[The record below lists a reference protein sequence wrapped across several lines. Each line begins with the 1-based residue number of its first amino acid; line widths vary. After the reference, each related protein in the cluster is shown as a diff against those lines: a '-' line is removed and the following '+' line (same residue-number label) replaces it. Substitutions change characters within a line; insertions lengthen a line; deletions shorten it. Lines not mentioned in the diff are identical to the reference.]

1 MPRLTYSLSPCS
13 KGSSMLRPTE
23 SPRPSRAPMLA
34 ASMVPGPPPVM
45 MAKPRRAS
53 SVASARAASY
63 IGSGGRTR
71 AEPKNV
77 TAGPT
82 LASASKPA
90 TNSAWIRST
99 RQGSLSRNS
108 GALSGRSS
116 SLRSSFSRCTP
127 RRTIP
132 PVRCSPGSFAMASL
146 TLTRGRLRQTC
157 GVMRRDQLEE
167 IIVAAA
173 AVAVPAVLTAILAQ
187 TNSPQREYA
196 YLYMAV
202 VAVIAFL
209 RGLWPALLAAAV
221 SFLLFDYFF
230 VPPVHTLTI
239 ADAQDLMNLAIFF
252 GTAGVVGFIAGRR
265 REAQMRAESLAR
277 ELKNANAELVRLNRD
292 QAAAAQAAVR
302 LARTE
307 QQVLLL
313 HQAEH
318 DLSDLLATI
327 SHELRTPIGTILTD
341 STNMLR
347 TQDMNTSVRYRIE
360 GIATEARRL
369 NRLLADMLSL
379 GRIESG
385 ALHLTLEPVQVGDA
399 VAAAAERLKRIAPDR
414 KVEWDAKEAGVSALG
429 DLDSLGQILD
439 TLLDNA
445 NRFAPPGTPIS
456 VRVSLEAPG
465 QVTIRVL
472 DHGPGVPA
480 AMRARLFN
488 RFVKGP
494 SDAGDGTGLG
504 LAITRGLVEAH
515 AGSILLEDGPPGE
528 TTFRFTIPKSEAR
541 AAS

>member
-1 MPRLTYSLSPCS
+1 
-13 KGSSMLRPTE
+13 
-23 SPRPSRAPMLA
+23 
-34 ASMVPGPPPVM
+34 
-45 MAKPRRAS
+45 
-53 SVASARAASY
+53 
-63 IGSGGRTR
+63 
-71 AEPKNV
+71 
-77 TAGPT
+77 
-82 LASASKPA
+82 
-90 TNSAWIRST
+90 
-99 RQGSLSRNS
+99 
-108 GALSGRSS
+108 
-116 SLRSSFSRCTP
+116 
-127 RRTIP
+127 
-132 PVRCSPGSFAMASL
+132 
-146 TLTRGRLRQTC
+146 
-157 GVMRRDQLEE
+157 MRRDQLEE

-307 QQVLLL
+307 QQVQLLQ
-313 HQAEH
+313 QAEQ
-318 DLSDLLATI
+318 DLRDLLATI

-414 KVEWDAKEAGVSALG
+414 KVEWDAKEAGVSALA
-429 DLDSLGQILD
+429 DWDSLGQILD
-439 TLLDNA
+439 NLLDNA

-528 TTFRFTIPKSEAR
+528 TTFRFTIPKSEAQ

>member
-1 MPRLTYSLSPCS
+1 MPRLTYSLRPCS
-13 KGSSMLRPTE
+13 NGSSMLRPTE
-23 SPRPSRAPMLA
+23 SPRPSRAPMFA
-34 ASMVPGPPPVM
+34 ASIVPGPPPVM

-53 SVASARAASY
+53 SAARARAASY

-71 AEPKNV
+71 AEPKKV

-82 LASASKPA
+82 VASASNPA

-108 GALSGRSS
+108 GAFSGRSS
-116 SLRSSFSRCTP
+116 SRRSSIFRSTP
-127 RRTIP
+127 RRTMP
-132 PVRCSPGSFAMASL
+132 PVRCSPGSFAMASF
-146 TLTRGRLRQTC
+146 TLTRCLLRQTC
-157 GVMRRDQLEE
+157 GVMRRDLLEE
-167 IIVAAA
+167 IVVAVAAL
-173 AVAVPAVLTAILAQ
+173 VLPAVLTAILLQ
-187 TNSPQREYA
+187 THSPQREYVFI
-196 YLYMAV
+196 YMAL
-202 VAVIAFL
+202 VAVIAVA

-221 SFLLFDYFF
+221 SFLLVDYYF
-230 VPPVHTLTI
+230 VPPMHTLTV
-239 ADAQDLMNLAIFF
+239 ADEQDLVNLAIFF
-252 GTAGVVGFIAGRR
+252 GTAGVVGFMAGRR
-265 REAQMRAESLAR
+265 REAQLRAEALAEQLR
-277 ELKNANAELVRLNRD
+277 TVNAELVRLNRD
-292 QAAAAQAAVR
+292 QAAAAKAAVR

-307 QQVLLL
+307 QQVQLLQ
-313 HQAEH
+313 QAEQ
-318 DLSDLLATI
+318 DLRDLLATL

-360 GIATEARRL
+360 GIAAEGRRL

-399 VAAAAERLKRIAPDR
+399 VAAAAERLKRTAPDR
-414 KVEWDAKEAGVSALG
+414 TVEWDPKEAGVSALA
-429 DLDSLGQILD
+429 DWDSLGQIFD
-439 TLLDNA
+439 NLLDNA

-456 VRVSLEAPG
+456 VRVSQEDPG

-480 AMRARLFN
+480 AMRDRLFN

-494 SDAGDGTGLG
+494 AADGDGSGLG

-515 AGSILLEDGPPGE
+515 AGSIALEDAQPGE
-528 TTFRFTIPKSEAR
+528 TTFRFTIPKAES
-541 AAS
+541 

>member
-1 MPRLTYSLSPCS
+1 
-13 KGSSMLRPTE
+13 
-23 SPRPSRAPMLA
+23 
-34 ASMVPGPPPVM
+34 
-45 MAKPRRAS
+45 
-53 SVASARAASY
+53 
-63 IGSGGRTR
+63 
-71 AEPKNV
+71 
-77 TAGPT
+77 
-82 LASASKPA
+82 
-90 TNSAWIRST
+90 
-99 RQGSLSRNS
+99 
-108 GALSGRSS
+108 
-116 SLRSSFSRCTP
+116 
-127 RRTIP
+127 
-132 PVRCSPGSFAMASL
+132 
-146 TLTRGRLRQTC
+146 
-157 GVMRRDQLEE
+157 MRRDQLEE

-307 QQVLLL
+307 QQVQLL
-313 HQAEH
+313 HQAEQ
-318 DLSDLLATI
+318 DLRDLLATI

-414 KVEWDAKEAGVSALG
+414 KLEWDAKEAGVSALA
-429 DLDSLGQILD
+429 DWDSLGQILD
-439 TLLDNA
+439 NLLDNA

-528 TTFRFTIPKSEAR
+528 TTFRFTIPKSEAQ